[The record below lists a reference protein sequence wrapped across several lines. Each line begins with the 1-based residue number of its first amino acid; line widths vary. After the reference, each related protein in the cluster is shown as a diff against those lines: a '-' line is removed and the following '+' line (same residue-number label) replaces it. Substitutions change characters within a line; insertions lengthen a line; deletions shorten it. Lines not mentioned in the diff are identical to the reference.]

1 MIMYKF
7 IKEIILSILMS
18 KIYFS
23 MYRRSLLWIL
33 EELHLTHSNTFRLTS
48 FISSSVMFVFSDF
61 LCSWVIYLLTRH
73 LTTLHQWQKK
83 MCKCCWIVRIGMYFL
98 FRGQLILKC
107 PFGVFKSTKNPT
119 NVFKGNSCSSL
130 WKEDE
135 SKKVPNWIISK

>member
-1 MIMYKF
+1 
-7 IKEIILSILMS
+7 MS
-18 KIYFS
+18 YIPSYETPYDTTS
-23 MYRRSLLWIL
+23 MA
-33 EELHLTHSNTFRLTS
+33 
-48 FISSSVMFVFSDF
+48 
-61 LCSWVIYLLTRH
+61 
-73 LTTLHQWQKK
+73 KK